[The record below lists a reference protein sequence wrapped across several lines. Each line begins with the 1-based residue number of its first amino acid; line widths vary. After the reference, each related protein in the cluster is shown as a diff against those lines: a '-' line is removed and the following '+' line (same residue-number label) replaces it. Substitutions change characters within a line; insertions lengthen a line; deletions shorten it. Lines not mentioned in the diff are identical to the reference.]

1 MGKMGSVI
9 TCIRSYAFLSDQL
22 VRTKTFLLRIFVQA
36 FSCALVSLATAVAHA
51 SLCFRDAS
59 TSLGHSSRH
68 ILLRLGYQ
76 MGNCARNSYDLA
88 LGVQLI
94 TYEVDPASCASRR
107 RRTAAY
113 PNQMPA
119 HSPDARWRSL
129 PRSLAFYLRRSF
141 YLAAYV
147 RCWISSH
154 RARDPQRDRAA
165 FRPRQSRTASEPQ
178 GNGIEFASEN
188 PGIAAGGRTTC
199 LKTKELAAHA
209 KSSLRR
215 PGNPFSLHRRFPTH
229 GAPETAFPR
238 HAPRG

>member
-1 MGKMGSVI
+1 
-9 TCIRSYAFLSDQL
+9 
-22 VRTKTFLLRIFVQA
+22 
-36 FSCALVSLATAVAHA
+36 
-51 SLCFRDAS
+51 
-59 TSLGHSSRH
+59 
-68 ILLRLGYQ
+68 
-76 MGNCARNSYDLA
+76 MGNCARSSYELA
-88 LGVQLI
+88 LDVQKI

-129 PRSLAFYLRRSF
+129 PRSVAFYLRRSF

-178 GNGIEFASEN
+178 GNGIEFASES
-188 PGIAAGGRTTC
+188 PGIAAGGGRSRT
-199 LKTKELAAHA
+199 EVSRRHERAANAAH
-209 KSSLRR
+209 LRVATEER
-215 PGNPFSLHRRFPTH
+215 SVQICVQLQRTD
-229 GAPETAFPR
+229 AA
-238 HAPRG
+238 

>member
-1 MGKMGSVI
+1 
-9 TCIRSYAFLSDQL
+9 
-22 VRTKTFLLRIFVQA
+22 
-36 FSCALVSLATAVAHA
+36 
-51 SLCFRDAS
+51 
-59 TSLGHSSRH
+59 
-68 ILLRLGYQ
+68 
-76 MGNCARNSYDLA
+76 MGNCARSSHELA
-88 LGVQLI
+88 LDVQKI

-165 FRPRQSRTASEPQ
+165 FRPRRSRTASEPQ

-188 PGIAAGGRTTC
+188 PGIAAGGRATC
-199 LKTKELAAHA
+199 LQNEGISGASNGEIFPSPSPK
-209 KSSLRR
+209 
-215 PGNPFSLHRRFPTH
+215 PFFFTPPRPTH
-229 GAPETAFPR
+229 DAHPQSYNAV
-238 HAPRG
+238 HRGREGEGQGGPAAAGPGHVALAH

>member
-1 MGKMGSVI
+1 
-9 TCIRSYAFLSDQL
+9 
-22 VRTKTFLLRIFVQA
+22 
-36 FSCALVSLATAVAHA
+36 
-51 SLCFRDAS
+51 
-59 TSLGHSSRH
+59 
-68 ILLRLGYQ
+68 
-76 MGNCARNSYDLA
+76 MGNCARSSHELA
-88 LGVQLI
+88 LDVQKI

-119 HSPDARWRSL
+119 HSPDARWGSL
-129 PRSLAFYLRRSF
+129 PRSVAFYLRRSF

-178 GNGIEFASEN
+178 GNGIEFASES

-199 LKTKELAAHA
+199 LQNEGISGASKGN
-209 KSSLRR
+209 LRR
-215 PGNPFSLHRRFPTH
+215 PANPFFLHRLPTH
-229 GAPETAFPR
+229 GAPETAFTR
-238 HAPRG
+238 HAPRV

>member
-1 MGKMGSVI
+1 
-9 TCIRSYAFLSDQL
+9 
-22 VRTKTFLLRIFVQA
+22 
-36 FSCALVSLATAVAHA
+36 
-51 SLCFRDAS
+51 
-59 TSLGHSSRH
+59 
-68 ILLRLGYQ
+68 
-76 MGNCARNSYDLA
+76 MGNCARSSHELA
-88 LGVQLI
+88 LDVQKI

-107 RRTAAY
+107 RRTAAD

-119 HSPDARWRSL
+119 HSPDARWGSL
-129 PRSLAFYLRRSF
+129 PRSVAFYLRRSF

-165 FRPRQSRTASEPQ
+165 FRPRRSRTASEPQ
-178 GNGIEFASEN
+178 GNGIEFASES

-199 LKTKELAAHA
+199 LQNEGISGTSNA

-215 PGNPFSLHRRFPTH
+215 PGNPFFLHRRFHTH

>member
-1 MGKMGSVI
+1 
-9 TCIRSYAFLSDQL
+9 
-22 VRTKTFLLRIFVQA
+22 
-36 FSCALVSLATAVAHA
+36 
-51 SLCFRDAS
+51 
-59 TSLGHSSRH
+59 
-68 ILLRLGYQ
+68 
-76 MGNCARNSYDLA
+76 MGNCARSSHELA
-88 LGVQLI
+88 LDVQKI

-107 RRTAAY
+107 RRTAAD

-119 HSPDARWRSL
+119 HSPDARWGSL
-129 PRSLAFYLRRSF
+129 PRSVAFYLRRSF

-188 PGIAAGGRTTC
+188 PGIAAGGRATC
-199 LKTKELAAHA
+199 LQNEGISGTSNA

-215 PGNPFSLHRRFPTH
+215 PGNPFSYTAASTPT
-229 GAPETAFPR
+229 APLKRPSLGTPLVVSCYQAPPSPFRGERSEAAGRLKALPR
-238 HAPRG
+238 LKQRN

>member
-1 MGKMGSVI
+1 ML
-9 TCIRSYAFLSDQL
+9 CSDFT
-22 VRTKTFLLRIFVQA
+22 RHCC
-36 FSCALVSLATAVAHA
+36 CAR
-51 SLCFRDAS
+51 FRDAS

-94 TYEVDPASCASRR
+94 TYEVHPAPCASKR

-178 GNGIEFASEN
+178 GNGIEFASES
-188 PGIAAGGRTTC
+188 PGIAAGGGRSRT
-199 LKTKELAAHA
+199 EVSRRHEQAANAAHLRVA
-209 KSSLRR
+209 TEERSVQICVQSQRTDAVSMPSS
-215 PGNPFSLHRRFPTH
+215 GQQ
-229 GAPETAFPR
+229 R
-238 HAPRG
+238 H

>member
-1 MGKMGSVI
+1 M
-9 TCIRSYAFLSDQL
+9 R
-22 VRTKTFLLRIFVQA
+22 
-36 FSCALVSLATAVAHA
+36 SCA
-51 SLCFRDAS
+51 R
-59 TSLGHSSRH
+59 SSH
-68 ILLRLGYQ
+68 E
-76 MGNCARNSYDLA
+76 LA
-88 LGVQLI
+88 LDVQKI

-107 RRTAAY
+107 RRTAAD

-119 HSPDARWRSL
+119 HSPDAIWGPL
-129 PRSLAFYLRRSF
+129 PRSVAFYLRRSF

-165 FRPRQSRTASEPQ
+165 FRPRRSRTASEPQ

-188 PGIAAGGRTTC
+188 PGIGAGGRATC
-199 LKTKELAAHA
+199 LQNEGISGTSNA

-215 PGNPFSLHRRFPTH
+215 PVNPFFLHRRFHTH